1 MKMLTPLL
9 VFAMACPAL
18 AEIDSLPTEE
28 NAFLDVIP
36 HVTPARVAE
45 LLGEPAQV
53 SPVLDKDSG
62 EEIGIILHY
71 RYINTNSAGEYYK
84 TTELD
89 YVGNKLMVVV
99 FSNKEIEES
108 AAPMAPGPGECVA
121 SC

>member
-9 VFAMACPAL
+9 ALAMACPAL

-28 NAFLDVIP
+28 SAFLDVIP

-45 LLGEPAQV
+45 LLGEPAQTT
-53 SPVLDKDSG
+53 PVLDENSG
-62 EEIGIILHY
+62 EEIGAILHY

-89 YVGNKLMVVV
+89 YVGNRLMVVV

-108 AAPMAPGPGECVA
+108 SAPTSPESGECMA